1 MMMKMLSS
9 KNIDLPFRFLSL
21 CIIIGFSLGCHSDN
35 SSKESMAEYQKEKE
49 EVMQR
54 MDFLEKEIK
63 EQDYDSL
70 IFPVSPEEYRI
81 DDDFIYTAELLDE
94 KTLDSL
100 SLQKEIRLTVIKKP
114 LHDSNKHRIIW
125 SKTITIKNYQSS
137 HGKILHDAKKVQN
150 DVKRF
155 DFLMQKR

>member
-1 MMMKMLSS
+1 
-9 KNIDLPFRFLSL
+9 
-21 CIIIGFSLGCHSDN
+21 
-35 SSKESMAEYQKEKE
+35 MAEYQKGKE

-70 IFPVSPEEYRI
+70 IFPVPPEEYRI

-94 KTLDSL
+94 KTLNSL
-100 SLQKEIRLTVIKKP
+100 SLQKEIRL
-114 LHDSNKHRIIW
+114 NKHRIIW

-137 HGKILHDAKKVQN
+137 HRKILHDAKKIQN